1 MAAKK
6 TKRPVNIGVF
16 HILKSIVDYKM
27 PSVRAAVD
35 AGRRASDEGH
45 LIGEQ
50 IDSLE
55 RYVVA
60 NRYDRSECREAESMI
75 SDYRDQLCGIERKIM
90 HGAEMKQHVAAAAQ
104 FEKTYKSA
112 VQQHRAGTTRAA
124 DADSL
129 ARLQARYDELEAEL
143 GRLDDKI
150 FATTV
155 NCDPDTRSEDLV
167 QDSLRDLEY
176 YNARYAE
183 LTQQQSQILASI
195 RAYEK

>member
-35 AGRRASDEGH
+35 AGRRASDEGR
-45 LIGEQ
+45 LIGEL

-60 NRYDRSECREAESMI
+60 NRYDRSECLEAESMI

-112 VQQHRAGTTRAA
+112 VQQHRASVKRISDAENIAALRA
-124 DADSL
+124 
-129 ARLQARYDELEAEL
+129 QYNELESEL
-143 GRLDDKI
+143 SRLDDQI

-155 NCDPDTRSEDLV
+155 NCDPDSRSEDLV

-176 YNARYAE
+176 MNARYAE

>member
-16 HILKSIVDYKM
+16 HILKSIVDYNM

-35 AGRRASDEGH
+35 AGRRAADEGR

-60 NRYDRSECREAESMI
+60 NRYDRNETREAEALI

-90 HGAEMKQHVAAAAQ
+90 HGAEMEQHVAAAAQ
-104 FEKTYKSA
+104 FEKTYKAA
-112 VQQHRAGTTRAA
+112 VNKCSVSPH
-124 DADSL
+124 SL
-129 ARLQARYDELEAEL
+129 ACLQARYDELEAEL
-143 GRLDDKI
+143 GRLDDQI
-150 FATTV
+150 FATII
-155 NCDPDTRSEDLV
+155 NCDPDSRSEDLV

-183 LTQQQSQILASI
+183 LVQQQSQIMATI

>member
-35 AGRRASDEGH
+35 AGHRAADEGR

-60 NRYDRSECREAESMI
+60 NRYDRNETREAEALI

-90 HGAEMKQHVAAAAQ
+90 HGTEMEQHVAAAAQ
-104 FEKTYKSA
+104 FEKTYKAA
-112 VQQHRAGTTRAA
+112 VNKHK
-124 DADSL
+124 ADSTCSVSPHSL
-129 ARLQARYDELEAEL
+129 ACLQARYDELEAEL
-143 GRLDDKI
+143 GRLDDLI
-150 FATTV
+150 FATTI
-155 NCDPDTRSEDLV
+155 NCDPDSRSEDLV

-183 LTQQQSQILASI
+183 LVQQQSQIMATI
-195 RAYEK
+195 RAHEK